1 MIRRSTEI
9 SLKDAIGK
17 FLKDFHLEEKLNET
31 RLVGSWEKIAGKLI
45 ARHTEDIFVR
55 EQVLYIRA
63 DSAALKQELTYM
75 KSKLIDKLNKAAGIE
90 VIKDI
95 KLI

>member
-31 RLVGSWEKIAGKLI
+31 RLVGSWEKVAGKLI
-45 ARHTEDIFVR
+45 ARHTEEIFVR

>member
-9 SLKDAIGK
+9 SLKDAIEK
-17 FLKDFHLEEKLNET
+17 FLKDFNLDEKLNET
-31 RLVGSWEKIAGKLI
+31 RLLGSWEKVAGKLI
-45 ARHTEDIFVR
+45 ARHTQEIFVR
-55 EQVLYIRA
+55 DQVLYIKA

-75 KSKLIDKLNKAAGIE
+75 RSKLMEKLNKTAGQD

-95 KLI
+95 KLL

>member
-1 MIRRSTEI
+1 MRRSTEI
-9 SLKDAIGK
+9 SLKDAIEK

-31 RLVGSWEKIAGKLI
+31 RLLGSWEKVAGKLI
-45 ARHTEDIFVR
+45 ARHTKEIFVKD
-55 EQVLYIRA
+55 QVLYIKA

-75 KSKLIDKLNKAAGIE
+75 RTKLMEKLNKSAGIE

>member
-9 SLKDAIGK
+9 SLKDAIEK

-31 RLVGSWEKIAGKLI
+31 RLVGSWEKIAGKMI
-45 ARHTEDIFVR
+45 ARHTKEIFVR
-55 EQVLYIRA
+55 DQVLYIKA

-75 KSKLIDKLNKAAGIE
+75 RSKLIEKLNKAAGAE
-90 VIKDI
+90 VIVDI
-95 KLI
+95 KLL

>member
-9 SLKDAIGK
+9 LLKDAIEK
-17 FLKDFHLEEKLNET
+17 FLKDFHLEDKLKET
-31 RLVGSWEKIAGKLI
+31 QLLGSWEKVAGKLI
-45 ARHTEDIFVR
+45 ARHTEEIFIR
-55 EQVLYIRA
+55 EQVLYIKA
-63 DSAALKQELTYM
+63 DSPALKQELNFMRT
-75 KSKLIDKLNKAAGIE
+75 KLLTKLNKAVGSE

>member
-9 SLKDAIGK
+9 SLKDAIEK
-17 FLKDFHLEEKLNET
+17 FLKDFHLDERLNET

-45 ARHTEDIFVR
+45 ARHTQEIFIR
-55 EQVLYIRA
+55 DQVLYIKA

-75 KSKLIDKLNKAAGIE
+75 RTKLKDKLNKATGTE

-95 KLI
+95 KLL

>member
-17 FLKDFHLEEKLNET
+17 FLKDFHLDEKLRET
-31 RLVGSWEKIAGKLI
+31 QLVGSWEKVAGKLI
-45 ARHTEDIFVR
+45 ARHTQEIFIR
-55 EQVLYIRA
+55 EQVLYIKA
-63 DSAALKQELTYM
+63 DSSALKQELTYM
-75 KSKLIDKLNKAAGIE
+75 RSKLVAKLNKAAGSE

-95 KLI
+95 KLL